1 MIEFGGIFY
10 YIDID
15 ELEKIISPELEPTK
29 LVQTNTKTYL
39 DEKGKIHSVEI
50 NETSSERV
58 REVNAAKYDLVRTML
73 EVILD
78 VVDSDEID
86 DTMGAERGL
95 EKASFSF
102 KLAFNTLFQYG
113 ILKEKE

>member
-1 MIEFGGIFY
+1 MIQFGENTY

-15 ELEKIISPELEPTK
+15 VLESVISPELHPSK
-29 LVQTNTKTYL
+29 LVETQTKTYL
-39 DEKGKIHSVEI
+39 DEDGKIVSVEV
-50 NETSSERV
+50 NEHSTERV
-58 REVNAAKYDLVRTML
+58 REVNAAKYDLIRTMI

-78 VVDSDEID
+78 VTDDDGIE

-95 EKASFSF
+95 EKASISF
-102 KLAFNTLFQYG
+102 KIAFNTLYMYG

>member
-15 ELEKIISPELEPTK
+15 ALEKIISPELQPTK
-29 LVQTNTKTYL
+29 LVETHTKTYL
-39 DEKGKIHSVEI
+39 DENGKIVSVEV
-50 NETSSERV
+50 NENSSERI
-58 REVNAAKYDLVRTML
+58 REVNAAKYDLVRTMI

-95 EKASFSF
+95 GKASFSF
-102 KLAFNTLFQYG
+102 KLAFNTLHQYG

>member
-1 MIEFGGIFY
+1 MIEFGGNFY

-15 ELEKIISPELEPTK
+15 ALENIISPALEPTK
-29 LVQTNTKTYL
+29 LVETHTKTYL
-39 DEKGKIHSVEI
+39 NEKGEIHSVEV
-50 NETSSERV
+50 NENSTERV
-58 REVNAAKYDLVRTML
+58 REVNAAKYDLVRTMI

-78 VVDSDEID
+78 VTDTDDID

-95 EKASFSF
+95 EKGSFSF
-102 KLAFNTLFQYG
+102 KIAFNTLYQYG